1 MANTEDI
8 IINVEVT
15 GAKDSE
21 KAIKDTTRAI
31 EDNKKATEEAEKEQV
46 SYSNSL
52 IDSAK
57 DAKVFGVS
65 LNSLSASFT
74 GAVRSLRTMN
84 GALKSFKVALA
95 STGIGLLVIAL
106 GSLVTW
112 LQRSRQGLDFFND
125 AMAVVSQTV
134 KIVLDR
140 LGRLGGAIV
149 KLFKGDFK
157 GAFNEAKAAL
167 TGFNEELRETLKTR
181 LEIEE
186 AIRDADEFDRQAIS
200 RRADLQRE
208 IADLI
213 LETRDL
219 ENTTAQERLALLE
232 EARKKQEELNSVNV
246 EAARLRLEIADQEL
260 SLLKEEDAAFE
271 DSFKARQEAYA
282 AFVQA
287 QKSGS
292 DALRQIQNR
301 TNTENTKLAA
311 EQKKA
316 AEARAEREAEQR
328 QLDLEA
334 LNEFNAERVSL
345 EEGYQES
352 RLELENN
359 TTDAILRLQEKIKT
373 DQANNAKARLKI
385 EEETNKAIAEGASN
399 LFGGIAALYGQN
411 SVLGKAAAVAQ
422 ATIDTFRAVNTILA
436 DATLPT
442 VAKPAFIAASIAQG
456 LASVKRIAST
466 PLPKVQIE
474 SSPFAKGGEINGPG
488 HSRGGVWLNA
498 EGGEYIVNKQ
508 AMRDPVKRSI
518 VEAINENK
526 QSSGLT
532 FQNGGFVPSSLQL
545 LNIESAIREA
555 RPVLI
560 LEDLDLAQGAVQ
572 VREDLT
578 NL

>member
-52 IDSAK
+52 IDAAK

-125 AMAVVSQTV
+125 AMAVVSQTI

-260 SLLKEEDAAFE
+260 SLLKEEDAAYE

-328 QLDLEA
+328 QQQLEA
-334 LNEFNAERVSL
+334 LNDFNAERISA

-359 TTDAILRLQEKIKT
+359 TTDAILRLQEKIKV

-532 FQNGGFVPSSLQL
+532 FQNGGFVPSNLQL